1 MLKSIEFIEC
11 IEQELRIKKESSSI
25 KDFFIEVRVNSLINI
40 FIVSDEIKDIAS
52 LKLQSFDCNY
62 FSNKKIKFIFLSIF
76 DASDEVYID
85 KFSGDSV
92 SMGLRRSLNSLIGL
106 NYSEKPVSKKNLLT
120 FYSYKGGVGRTT
132 SLALTA
138 SYLARQGKSVF
149 VVDCDFEAP
158 GLINFFNISQSE
170 NNRNGLVEYLNDKEF
185 SPESKLQDYVY
196 SVESTYAGEGIINLL
211 SAGNI
216 LLDFKN
222 IISYLEGMAK
232 IDLQGNSLISTI
244 SQLIDEINDAYNPD
258 VILVDSRTGFNN
270 VFGAFASIS
279 SHVVFLAGDDIQNQ
293 PGIEYTSNI
302 ISKNNINS
310 TVVLSII
317 NNNFS
322 KRFDNFNK
330 YISSLFSQESKPDL
344 FYFNRLDVLEQ
355 IGTEVENPGDIS
367 DFLNGDIGPA
377 QYHKFFRNIENI
389 VSSFCSNEV
398 AAEKE
403 YIDSSVTD
411 LILQTAHTKKHN
423 DSKISTSTLVE
434 KELQDSI
441 LEKVNSKLPNLYAEN
456 INYTTEYMERDFY
469 IRPCMEDFLI
479 PEKNILLG
487 DKGTGKTAFYKALQ
501 ISSFFEML
509 VNRSQ
514 KKHLNYEVINI
525 TNFDK
530 DSFEFLSSPEEMEN
544 ELFVKKFWLF
554 FIWNTLFSRGGFDT
568 NNKDL
573 LVPLDDPMAI
583 VRIFKVI
590 KSEAKVAAIEKDLN
604 EANVLL
610 KKDDRRLVITFDQ
623 LDNIVK
629 PSIWDYVISPLVKLS
644 IRFPYSN
651 IHPKLFLRRD
661 LYDRLGNLTNKNA
674 FTNKTI
680 NLEWSQDEIF
690 SFFLK
695 IVFNY
700 AHDEFLQFLG
710 KSSISPYLLESITK
724 KLQVKQK
731 LHNQLPL
738 DGSII
743 EPVINAFFGS
753 PRLKKNGKMSTAYE
767 DLYRN
772 IQSADKTVNLRPFID
787 LLINAIR
794 EQEEQDDIKDFRKT
808 AIIGL
813 AYCTSKIV
821 RKNAVV
827 NYLGDLWNEQGNEFI
842 KCFCID
848 FSQNKI
854 SKKYKKNWLDE
865 ESFDKLILE
874 IKDNNAENINV
885 KNSSIEQLKQV
896 LVATK
901 IITTYLVGN
910 KNRYSIAYLYTNY
923 LGL

>member
-1 MLKSIEFIEC
+1 MLKVIEFIEC
-11 IEQELRIKKESSSI
+11 LAQELKVKKESNVI
-25 KDFFIEVRVNSLINI
+25 KNYFIEVRINSLVNI
-40 FIVSDEIKDIAS
+40 FVVSDEIKSIDS
-52 LKLQSFDCNY
+52 LKLSSFDLSY
-62 FSNKKIKFIFLSIF
+62 FINKKIKFNFLSVS
-76 DASDEVYID
+76 DANDEMYID
-85 KFSGDSV
+85 KFSGDHF

-106 NYSEKPVSKKNLLT
+106 SYQEKPVSKKNLLT

-158 GLINFFNISQSE
+158 GLINFFNSSQSE
-170 NNRNGLVEYLNDKEF
+170 NNRNGLIEYLNDKEF
-185 SPESKLQDYVY
+185 SPDSKLQDYVY
-196 SVESTYAGEGIINLL
+196 SIESTYAGAGVINLL

-222 IISYLEGMAK
+222 IISYLEGIAK
-232 IDLQGNSLISTI
+232 VDLQGSALISII
-244 SQLIDEINDAYNPD
+244 SQLIDDINDSYNPD

-270 VFGAFASIS
+270 IFGAFASIS

-302 ISKNNINS
+302 ISGNNINS
-310 TVVLSII
+310 SVVLSII
-317 NNNFS
+317 NNNYS
-322 KRFDNFNK
+322 KRFDNFTK
-330 YISSLFSQESKPDL
+330 YISSLFNQESKPDL
-344 FYFNRLDVLEQ
+344 FYFNRLDVLEH
-355 IGTEVENPGDIS
+355 IGTELEDPSDIN

-377 QYHKFFRNIENI
+377 QYHKFFKSIDNV
-389 VSSFCSNEV
+389 VSSFCQNDISSERNTASLLGGKVSSNPLD
-398 AAEKE
+398 KE
-403 YIDSSVTD
+403 SV
-411 LILQTAHTKKHN
+411 N
-423 DSKISTSTLVE
+423 DITISTSTQIE
-434 KELQDSI
+434 KKLQDSI
-441 LEKVNSKLPNLYAEN
+441 LNKINNKLPNLYAEN
-456 INYTTEYMERDFY
+456 ISFTLDYMERDFY

-501 ISSFFEML
+501 TDSFFEML
-509 VNRSQ
+509 ISRSQ

-525 TNFDK
+525 TNFDE
-530 DSFEFLSSPEEMEN
+530 DSFEFLFSEEMEN

-568 NNKDL
+568 KNKDS

-583 VRIFKVI
+583 DRISKII
-590 KSEAKVAAIEKDLN
+590 KSETKITAIERDLHD
-604 EANVLL
+604 ANVLL
-610 KKDDRRLVITFDQ
+610 KKHDRRLVITFDQ

-629 PSIWDYVISPLVKLS
+629 PSIWDCVISPLVKLA
-644 IRFPYSN
+644 IRFTYSN

-661 LYDRLGNLTNKNA
+661 LYDRLGNLTNKNS
-674 FTNKTI
+674 FSNKTI

-700 AHDEFLQFLG
+700 AHDEFLTFLKQSG
-710 KSSISPYLLESITK
+710 ISPYLLESITK

-738 DGSII
+738 DSGII
-743 EPVINAFFGS
+743 EPVINVFFGS

-794 EQEEQDDIKDFRKT
+794 EQEEQDDVKGFRKN

-813 AYCTSKIV
+813 VYCTSKVV

-827 NYLGDLWNEQGNEFI
+827 NYLEDLWNEQGNEFI

-854 SKKYKKNWLDE
+854 SQKYKKSWLDE
-865 ESFDKLILE
+865 ASFDKLILD
-874 IKDNNAENINV
+874 IKENNSDNASIR
-885 KNSSIEQLKQV
+885 NSSIEQLKQV

>member
-1 MLKSIEFIEC
+1 MLKSIEFIES
-11 IEQELRIKKESSSI
+11 IDQELRVKKESAII
-25 KDFFIEVRVNSLINI
+25 KDFFIEVRINNLINI
-40 FIVSDEIKDIAS
+40 YIVSDEIKNIES
-52 LKLQSFDCNY
+52 LKLSSFDCDY
-62 FSNKKIKFIFLSIF
+62 FINKRIKFIFLSAS
-76 DASDEVYID
+76 DASDEIYID
-85 KFSGDSV
+85 KFSGATF

-106 NYSEKPVSKKNLLT
+106 NYEEKPQSKKNLLT

-138 SYLARQGKSVF
+138 SYLARQGKKVF

-158 GLINFFNISQSE
+158 GLINFFNSAQSE
-170 NNRNGLVEYLNDKEF
+170 NNRNGLIEYLNDKEF
-185 SPESKLQDYVY
+185 SPETKLQDYVY
-196 SVESTYAGEGIINLL
+196 SIESTYAGEGVINLL

-216 LLDFKN
+216 LSDFNN
-222 IISYLEGMAK
+222 IISYLEGIAK
-232 IDLQGNSLISTI
+232 VDLQGSSLTSIISR
-244 SQLIDEINDAYNPD
+244 LIDNINDSYNPD
-258 VILVDSRTGFNN
+258 VILIDSRTGFNN
-270 VFGAFASIS
+270 VFGVLASIS
-279 SHVVFLAGDDIQNQ
+279 SHVIFLAGDDIQNQ

-302 ISKNNINS
+302 INKNNINS
-310 TVVLSII
+310 SIVLSII

-322 KRFDNFNK
+322 RRFDNFTK
-330 YISSLFSQESKPDL
+330 YISSLFKQESKPDL

-355 IGTEVENPGDIS
+355 IGTEAEDPSDIN

-377 QYHKFFRNIENI
+377 QYHKFFKSIHSV
-389 VSSFCSNEV
+389 VSSFESDETIIKKKTV
-398 AAEKE
+398 VSSEKALSLQDNSTADDNDN
-403 YIDSSVTD
+403 ITPTS
-411 LILQTAHTKKHN
+411 ILPEKK
-423 DSKISTSTLVE
+423 
-434 KELQDSI
+434 LQDSI

-456 INYTTEYMERDFY
+456 INFTQDYMERDFY

-501 ISSFFEML
+501 IKSFFGML

-514 KKHLNYEVINI
+514 KKHLNYSVINI

-530 DSFEFLSSPEEMEN
+530 DSFEFLSSHEEMEN
-544 ELFVKKFWLF
+544 ELFVKKFWLY
-554 FIWNTLFSRGGFDT
+554 FIWNTLFTRGGFST
-568 NNKDL
+568 NNTSL
-573 LVPLDDPMAI
+573 IVPLEKPMAI
-583 VRIFKVI
+583 LKIFKII
-590 KSEAKVAAIEKDLN
+590 KNETKIAIIEKELN
-604 EANVLL
+604 EANTSL
-610 KKDDRRLVITFDQ
+610 KKEDQRLIITFDQ

-674 FTNKTI
+674 FSNKTI

-700 AHDEFLQFLG
+700 AHDEFLRFLG
-710 KSSISPYLLESITK
+710 QSGISPYLLESITK

-738 DGSII
+738 DSNII

-794 EQEEQDDIKDFRKT
+794 EQEEQDDVKGFRKS

-813 AYCTSKIV
+813 AYCTSKVV

-827 NYLGDLWNEQGNEFI
+827 NYLEDLWNEQGNEFI

-854 SKKYKKNWLDE
+854 SPQYKKNWLDE
-865 ESFDKLILE
+865 TSFDKLILE
-874 IKDNNAENINV
+874 IKDNNSKNSSI

-896 LVATK
+896 LIATK